1 MKKRFLTG
9 LLTVVM
15 SAALVVLQPVSAYAA
30 PSPISDEITIDPV
43 TYYKVNTNQF
53 SESQVNFYRD
63 MLTSRRD
70 GWLPSPKHKWNKIAG
85 AILRQ
90 KNNLKDGDSGR
101 LNSAINAMSGTGYI
115 LDDDGSSYTDHCR
128 TIPFQEAGS
137 LQQMEKDLLS
147 CLNYSESVIDKCGL
161 FKDGDSLNSGPVFYQ
176 GGMSWE
182 NDGKAYMVVAVL
194 FSDFKVTPILPD
206 ADPAKG
212 NFVETTVSD
221 VTSEG
226 GELNSQLINRAADR
240 TLDASQVIGKDS
252 SINIR
257 TEVSGSKE
265 YSVSETLTVG
275 AEYGFTAAFKGSV
288 EVSVSA
294 SQVFHDAW
302 TQGKDTSDTYHTE
315 NTISAG
321 LPPFTGGMLKQVY
334 GTQQVETTY
343 NCPVALS
350 YRVRVLQYRGGYEK
364 NAKKLLDAQSYVRA
378 DFGKDCGGDA
388 RKDLYNRAVIN
399 KNNNVDPD
407 GIHWNNMPETILS
420 VNRVYEET
428 ATEVPMA
435 STPATFIATLKTTSG
450 ELKGIAPLY
459 PLKYVRL
466 ENKALNELE
475 MKPGENYRVDLIE
488 LEGLA
493 ENEQRLKGPYYG
505 FDKSFGKWI
514 LTDKNHNEL
523 TDGSVATLTKNERT
537 GAVTLK
543 AVSEGMVYLEYLID
557 EHRYST
563 FTDGSRYA
571 TNNSLKES
579 PSIEVKITNTPAKEE
594 KDDVQGQNGNTTD
607 QNQQNTTPSSD
618 QSQQATTADQSQ
630 QATTADQSQ
639 QTTTT
644 EQAQSSATADQ
655 VRSENA
661 TPASE
666 AKTEIIDK
674 KLKKPTLSQIN
685 AGKKSITLSWNKSKG
700 KGLKGYEIQYSTDK
714 KFKKNSKTVTIN
726 KIKTTSRTIKKLKSK
741 RKYYVRIRTFKKSKG
756 EKVYSKWSKTK
767 SIKVK

>member
-15 SAALVVLQPVSAYAA
+15 STALVVMQPVSVYAA
-30 PSPISDEITIDPV
+30 PSPISKEIFVDPV
-43 TYYKVNTNQF
+43 TYYKVDTNQF
-53 SESQVNFYRD
+53 SKSQVDFYRD
-63 MLTSRRD
+63 MLTTHRNQ
-70 GWLPSPKHKWNKIAG
+70 WPSPKQKWNKIAG

-101 LNSAINAMSGTGYI
+101 LNSAISAMSGTGHI
-115 LDDDGSSYTDHCR
+115 LDDDGSSNTDHCS

-147 CLNYSESVIDKCGL
+147 GLNYSGSVIDMCGL
-161 FKDGDSLNSGPVFYQ
+161 FKDGESLNSGPVFYQ

-240 TLDASQVIGKDS
+240 TLDASQTIGKDS
-252 SINIR
+252 VVTIR
-257 TEVSGSKE
+257 TEVTGSKE
-265 YSVSETLTVG
+265 YSISETLTVG
-275 AEYGFTAAFKGSV
+275 AEYGFTGAFKGSV
-288 EVSVSA
+288 EVSVGA
-294 SQVFHDAW
+294 SQVFHKSL
-302 TQGKDTSDTYHTE
+302 TEGQDTSKTFHTD

-343 NCPVALS
+343 NCPVALT
-350 YRVRVLQYRGGYEK
+350 YRVRVLQYRAGYEK
-364 NAKKLLDAQSYVRA
+364 NAKKLLDAQSYERA
-378 DFGKDCGGDA
+378 DFGKDNGGDA

-407 GIHWNNMPETILS
+407 GIHWNNMPESILTA
-420 VNRVYEET
+420 NRIYERA

-475 MKPGENYRVDLIE
+475 MKTGDTYRVDLIE

-493 ENEQRLKGPYYG
+493 ENEERLKGPYYG

-514 LTDKNHNEL
+514 LTDKNHKEL

-557 EHRYST
+557 ENRYST

-571 TNNSLKES
+571 TNKNLKEF
-579 PSIEVKITNTPAKEE
+579 PSIEVKITSAPVTAE
-594 KDDVQGQNGNTTD
+594 KDADQNEAGNNGQEQSASTPD
-607 QNQQNTTPSSD
+607 QNQQTTPSPAVDQVQSENTTPPVVL
-618 QSQQATTADQSQ
+618 
-630 QATTADQSQ
+630 
-639 QTTTT
+639 
-644 EQAQSSATADQ
+644 E
-655 VRSENA
+655 
-661 TPASE
+661 
-666 AKTEIIDK
+666 KTDTVDK
-674 KLKKPTLSQIN
+674 KLKKTSLSKLK
-685 AGKKSITLSWNKSKG
+685 AGKKSITITWKKNDEKG
-700 KGLKGYEIQYSTDK
+700 IKGYEIQYSTNK
-714 KFKKNSKTVTIN
+714 KFNEDSKKVTIN
-726 KIKTTSRTIKKLKSK
+726 KNKTTSKTIKKLEPKK
-741 RKYYVRIRTFKKSKG
+741 TYYVRIRSFKKSGG
-756 EKVYSKWSKTK
+756 EKIYSKWSKTK

>member
-1 MKKRFLTG
+1 M
-9 LLTVVM
+9 
-15 SAALVVLQPVSAYAA
+15 
-30 PSPISDEITIDPV
+30 
-43 TYYKVNTNQF
+43 TYYKVDTNQF
-53 SESQVNFYRD
+53 SKSQVDFYRD

-70 GWLPSPKHKWNKIAG
+70 GWLPSPKQKWTKIAG

-90 KNNLKDGDSGR
+90 KNGHKDGDR
-101 LNSAINAMSGTGYI
+101 NPFVDAIAYMGGDGYI
-115 LDDDGSSYTDHCR
+115 LTDEPNIHNDRCIE
-128 TIPFQEAGS
+128 IPFKEAGS

-147 CLNYSESVIDKCGL
+147 CLNYSESVIGLCGL
-161 FKDGDSLNSGPVFYQ
+161 FKDSESLNSGPVFYR
-176 GGMSWE
+176 GGMGWE
-182 NDGKAYMVVAVL
+182 ADGKAYFVVAVL

-240 TLDASQVIGKDS
+240 TLDASQTIGKDS
-252 SINIR
+252 VVTIR
-257 TEVSGSKE
+257 TEVTGSKE
-265 YSVSETLTVG
+265 YSISETLTVG
-275 AEYGFTAAFKGSV
+275 AEYGFTGAFKGSV
-288 EVSVSA
+288 EVSVGA
-294 SQVFHDAW
+294 SQVFHKSL
-302 TQGKDTSDTYHTE
+302 TEGQDTSKTFHTD

-343 NCPVALS
+343 NCPVALT
-350 YRVRVLQYRGGYEK
+350 YRVRVLQYRAGYKK
-364 NAKKLLDAQSYVRA
+364 NGQNLLDAQSYVRA
-378 DFGKDCGGDA
+378 DFGKDNGDA

-420 VNRVYEET
+420 MNNLYEET

-475 MKPGENYRVDLIE
+475 MKTGDTYRVDLIE

-514 LTDKNHNEL
+514 LTDKNHKEL
-523 TDGSVATLTKNERT
+523 TDESVATLTKNDRT

-543 AVSEGMVYLEYLID
+543 AVSDGTVYLEYLID

-563 FTDGSRYA
+563 YTNGSLYT
-571 TNNSLKES
+571 TNKNLKEF
-579 PSIEVKITNTPAKEE
+579 PSIEVKITSPPVAAE
-594 KDDVQGQNGNTTD
+594 KDADQNEAGNNGQEQSASTPD
-607 QNQQNTTPSSD
+607 QNQQNTTSP
-618 QSQQATTADQSQ
+618 AV
-630 QATTADQSQ
+630 
-639 QTTTT
+639 
-644 EQAQSSATADQ
+644 DQ
-655 VRSENA
+655 VQSENT
-661 TPASE
+661 TPPVVLE
-666 AKTEIIDK
+666 KTDNVDK
-674 KLKKPTLSQIN
+674 KLKKTSLSKLK
-685 AGKKSITLSWNKSKG
+685 AGKKSITITWKKNDEKG
-700 KGLKGYEIQYSTDK
+700 IKGYEIQYSTNK
-714 KFKKNSKTVTIN
+714 KFNEDSKKVTIN
-726 KIKTTSRTIKKLKSK
+726 KIKTTSKTIKKLEPKK
-741 RKYYVRIRTFKKSKG
+741 TYYVRIRSFKKSGG
-756 EKVYSKWSKTK
+756 EKIYSKWSKAK